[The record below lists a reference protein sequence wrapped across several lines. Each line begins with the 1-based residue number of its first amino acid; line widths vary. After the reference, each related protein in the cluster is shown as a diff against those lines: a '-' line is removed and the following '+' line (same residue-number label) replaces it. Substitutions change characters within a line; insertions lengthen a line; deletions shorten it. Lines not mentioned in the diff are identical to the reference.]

1 MKQEELAK
9 KMQDL
14 SQHYNKIIREQKWH
28 IALEISQQMVQLNP
42 QSAICYN
49 YRGFVYFKLLELD
62 RARLDFEHA
71 IVLDPSN
78 KNAQVMLEKTHTRI
92 NSMSD
97 ENETIPL
104 AKTEFIKQVANE
116 NTETQPIQPLTQ
128 NKPPLPKTNDEG
140 FIEEKTTQIIPRT
153 NTEKLLSSVTDILES
168 NDNTEKTKIPQKMIL
183 VALAMLVAGILV
195 GLLFLPQK
203 KIVHREKSPTTHV
216 QTNTI
221 FDTSTKND
229 FDDIAHIEVPSVE
242 ENKPQEQKTTTDSS
256 AQNKENSQQQNQ
268 DTTPVNTQQNVA
280 ENTEKVNNTEKK
292 IIEKD
297 IAAEKVTVKDIDAE
311 KKMAV
316 KDSDAE
322 KEMTAEDIA
331 KLSAELERLENIEEK
346 QSQDKTEK
354 KSPILIDVMGIKI
367 DLHTAK
373 NIVFIVDNSF
383 SMRKNVPEFKK
394 TRTNLIIDALEALL
408 PNLNKN
414 KVNINCILYSDKIV
428 MWHPQLIEA
437 PPKGVKDFFTNNA
450 SRKGTNTYG
459 ALHKAIKMK
468 NTDTIFVIADGPPGV
483 GKYVTYRDIL
493 QRVAKINTSQ
503 IPIHVI
509 AIQTVGST
517 NNFLKTLAKE
527 NKGKFYRH

>member
-14 SQHYNKIIREQKWH
+14 SQHYNKVIREQKWH

-78 KNAQVMLEKTHTRI
+78 KNAQVMLEKTRTRI

-104 AKTEFIKQVANE
+104 VKTEFIKQVANE
-116 NTETQPIQPLTQ
+116 NTETQPIQPLVQ
-128 NKPPLPKTNDEG
+128 NKAPLPTTNDEG

-153 NTEKLLSSVTDILES
+153 NTEKLLSSVTDILEN
-168 NDNTEKTKIPQKMIL
+168 NDTEKTKIPQKMIL
-183 VALAMLVAGILV
+183 VASVMLVAGILV

-203 KIVHREKSPTTHV
+203 KIIHREKSSTTHV
-216 QTNTI
+216 QANTI
-221 FDTSTKND
+221 FDTSAKND
-229 FDDIAHIEVPSVE
+229 FADIAHIEVPSVE
-242 ENKPQEQKTTTDSS
+242 ENDTQKSLEN
-256 AQNKENSQQQNQ
+256 AENSPTQNPQNVQQQ
-268 DTTPVNTQQNVA
+268 DKTPVNAQENAVV
-280 ENTEKVNNTEKK
+280 NTEKVDSAEKTP
-292 IIEKD
+292 EKNI
-297 IAAEKVTVKDIDAE
+297 IAA
-311 KKMAV
+311 KKMSV
-316 KDSDAE
+316 KDSKHE
-322 KEMTAEDIA
+322 TEMTPEEIE
-331 KLSAELERLENIEEK
+331 KLSAELERLEDIEEQSTQDTVKASNVVK
-346 QSQDKTEK
+346 QTPTEK
-354 KSPILIDVMGIKI
+354 EPPILVDIMGIKI
-367 DLHTAK
+367 DLRTSK

-394 TRTNLIIDALEALL
+394 TRTNLIVDALEALL
-408 PNLNKN
+408 PELNKN
-414 KVNINCILYSDKIV
+414 KVNINCILYSDKIAV
-428 MWHPQLIEA
+428 WHPQLIEA
-437 PPKGVKDFFTNNA
+437 PSKGVKDFFTNNT

-468 NTDTIFVIADGPPGV
+468 NTDTIFIIADGPPGV

-493 QRVAKINTSQ
+493 QHIAKINTSQ